1 MFRNPMRARPALT
14 SARAALAAL
23 IALFALSPAS
33 AADTYPTK
41 PVRLIVPYSAGGG
54 TDVLTRT
61 LAQRLSEATGQ
72 PFIVENK
79 PGGDATIG
87 AAQAAHAPS
96 DGYTIL
102 AVSGVPFLINQA
114 AFKELPYHTVKDFVP
129 VAAFASLPMV
139 LVAAPTFNATSAKD
153 FVAYAKANP
162 GKINYAGTDQMTF
175 LGTEM
180 IAQGTGTKL
189 VHVPYKGAGPALN
202 DLLGSHI
209 EVMLSSVSPALPHI
223 KEGKLKPLAVTT
235 SKRSPAL
242 PDVPTVSESIY
253 PGFELTA
260 WFGIFA
266 PAGTPPAVVEQLAR
280 EIGAAMK
287 SAPMTQRLEAMG
299 ADAYL
304 LPPAEFKRF
313 IEAENARWSKAFKD
327 SGLPVQ

>member
-1 MFRNPMRARPALT
+1 MQQVGIRAARGLLVAILLCTAGLGVAP
-14 SARAALAAL
+14 ARAA
-23 IALFALSPAS
+23 
-33 AADTYPTK
+33 DNYPSK
-41 PVRLIVPYSAGGG
+41 PVRIIVPYSAGGG

-61 LAQRLSEATGQ
+61 LAQRLTETTGQ
-72 PFIVENK
+72 SFIVDNK

-87 AAQAAHAPS
+87 AAMAAQAAG
-96 DGYTIL
+96 DGYTLL
-102 AVSGVPFLINQA
+102 AVSGVPFLINQS
-114 AFKELPYHTVKDFVP
+114 AFKSLPYHTVKDFVP

-139 LVAAPTFNATSAKD
+139 LVASPTFNVDSAKGL
-153 FVAYAKANP
+153 VAYAKANP
-162 GKINYAGTDQMTF
+162 GKVNYAGTDQMTY

-180 IAQGTGTKL
+180 IAGGTGTKM

-209 EVMLSSVSPALPHI
+209 NVMMSSVSPALPHI
-223 KEGKLKPLAVTT
+223 RDGKLKPLAVTT
-235 SKRSPAL
+235 KTRSPAL

-266 PAGTPPAVVEQLAR
+266 PAGTPPAVVEQLAK

-299 ADAYL
+299 ADAYY
-304 LPPAEFKRF
+304 LPPADFKRL
-313 IEAENARWSKAFKD
+313 IDNETARWTKAFKE